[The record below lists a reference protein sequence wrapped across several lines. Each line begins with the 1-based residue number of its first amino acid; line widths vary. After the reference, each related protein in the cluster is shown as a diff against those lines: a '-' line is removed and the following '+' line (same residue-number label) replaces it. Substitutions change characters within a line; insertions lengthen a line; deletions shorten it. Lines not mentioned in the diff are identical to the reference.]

1 MNDRLQLHYELVDLI
16 GNNKVYYQPSENVKL
31 SYPCIVYTLDGSVNY
46 HADNKHYRRVNDYSV
61 TLITKNPEDPLIDQM
76 QDELDY
82 ISFGRHFVADNL
94 HHYQFNV
101 KRNHFDN
108 D

>member
-1 MNDRLQLHYELVDLI
+1 MNDRLQLHYELVELI
-16 GNNKVYYQPSENVKL
+16 GNGKAYYQPSENIKL
-31 SYPCIVYTLDGSVNY
+31 SYPCIVYTLDNATNY
-46 HADNKHYRRVNDYSV
+46 HADNLSYRRINNYSV
-61 TLITKNPEDPLIDQM
+61 TLITKNPEDPIIDRI

-82 ISFGRHFVADNL
+82 VSFERHFVSDNL
-94 HHYQFNV
+94 HHYLFNI